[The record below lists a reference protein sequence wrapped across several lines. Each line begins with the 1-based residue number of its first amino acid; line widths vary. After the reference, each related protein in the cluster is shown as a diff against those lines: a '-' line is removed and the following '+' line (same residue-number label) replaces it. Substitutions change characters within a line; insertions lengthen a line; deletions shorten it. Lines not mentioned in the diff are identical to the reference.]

1 MWMRVCGVGVGVGG
15 WGGVDSD
22 SIGLT
27 FVQYFL

>member
-1 MWMRVCGVGVGVGG
+1 MRVCGIGGVGG
-15 WGGVDSD
+15 GGSGGVDSD